1 MEINLQDLR
10 LTQKMERGKVLVV
23 ILDGVQGKAKV
34 TEAVDHRSIIIE
46 TVKGKIAKIKYN
58 EGELL

>member
-1 MEINLQDLR
+1 
-10 LTQKMERGKVLVV
+10 MERGKVLVV